1 VRGRA
6 KKNESTM
13 QTDDLGTRPVSLKLF
28 VCTKTHCTERVVCVK
43 IRTADATAQQLSG
56 PALLR
61 ALAELMAEKGVA
73 GKVWETS
80 CMGGC
85 PIGPRLNVV
94 GAGGFKATMR
104 YLHFRGVPRK
114 TLCAPWEDVGSLE
127 ALLDRYVHEEA
138 GALERAS
145 CS

>member
-1 VRGRA
+1 M
-6 KKNESTM
+6 KKNGKTI
-13 QTDDLGTRPVSLKLF
+13 QQDDPVTRVSLKLF
-28 VCTKTHCTERVVCVK
+28 VCTQTHCTAHVVRVK
-43 IRTADATAQQLSG
+43 IRTADAHTEALNG

-61 ALAELMAEKGVA
+61 ALEALMVEKGVA
-73 GKVWETS
+73 GKVWETA

-114 TLCAPWEDVGSLE
+114 TLCAPWEGVVSLE
-127 ALLDRYVHEEA
+127 ALLDHHLQQEEA
-138 GALERAS
+138 RAKAS
-145 CS
+145 ASAA